1 MLTDNPSPT
10 MNPDYQSFIDGGLI
24 EWIVS
29 KKENYKYRYHW
40 HYYWAVHK
48 EYSQME
54 GVYVS
59 KDRKA
64 KCEAMKKLVDAATI
78 TLTDP
83 IFNTY
88 YGGYYWGIRL
98 SFEYKGSQYNWYDS
112 LESGGCVDK
121 IYKVENDVGI
131 NV

>member
-64 KCEAMKKLVDAATI
+64 KCEAMKKLVDA
-78 TLTDP
+78 LRWLLL
-83 IFNTY
+83 
-88 YGGYYWGIRL
+88 GH
-98 SFEYKGSQYNWYDS
+98 
-112 LESGGCVDK
+112 
-121 IYKVENDVGI
+121 
-131 NV
+131 